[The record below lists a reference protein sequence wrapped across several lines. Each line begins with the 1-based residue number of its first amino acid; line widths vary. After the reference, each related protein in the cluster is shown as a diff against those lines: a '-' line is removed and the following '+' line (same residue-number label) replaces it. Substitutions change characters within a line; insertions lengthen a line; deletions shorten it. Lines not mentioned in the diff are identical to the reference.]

1 MGGDRQLG
9 HNLLWDQEN
18 YACARSVATEQG
30 IAVVLGVCPLAVWP
44 VPLLAL

>member
-18 YACARSVATEQG
+18 YACARSVPSSIATEQG
-30 IAVVLGVCPLAVWP
+30 IAVV
-44 VPLLAL
+44 